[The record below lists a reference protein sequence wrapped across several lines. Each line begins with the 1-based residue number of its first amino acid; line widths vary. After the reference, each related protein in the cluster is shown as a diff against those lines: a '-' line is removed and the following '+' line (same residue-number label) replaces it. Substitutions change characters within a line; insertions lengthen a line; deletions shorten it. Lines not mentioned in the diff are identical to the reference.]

1 MPKRTV
7 RDFSTLIP
15 AEDRQADGFF
25 EEQRREAHRP
35 AAARLVSIPLS
46 QVIPDRFQPRPILPL
61 EIKESF
67 FRGEIDC
74 YQAARTWMEWA
85 KSDAVLQAQ
94 VERLLNMGHTFEEHG
109 QIKPATGAW
118 TTLNGR
124 PIFRLETGERRFWAA
139 ALNAVQHNLP
149 QEPTLEVREIAE
161 PKRER
166 QIIENQHAEPPSAV
180 GRAREVAAL
189 ILSNLGIEP
198 DASTSDEYAYFQQA
212 LQVERMPAGLWGRL
226 EEIMGIQRPQMV
238 RLLGI
243 LRLPVRLLTQA
254 DLYQVPERVLREIL
268 DLPEN
273 EWEPALKA
281 AVRGGLTH
289 EQVVEFVAGEVG
301 AEVGKSSPP
310 AGSEPTRLRQTV
322 SQKAARRV
330 KAFLKLAMRKTVR
343 DNIGAVATELMGAM
357 QDRQEALEAAELL
370 EELAKHLRLRAERR

>member
-7 RDFSTLIP
+7 RDFSTIIP

-61 EIKESF
+61 EIKESY

-85 KSDAVLQAQ
+85 KADSVLQAQ
-94 VERLLNMGHTFEEHG
+94 IDKLLSMGHTFEEHG

-118 TTLNGR
+118 ITLNNR
-124 PIFRLETGERRFWAA
+124 PVFRLETGERRFWAA
-139 ALNAVQHNLP
+139 ALNAVAQNLT
-149 QEPTLEVREIAE
+149 QEPVLEVREIAE

-198 DASTSDEYAYFQQA
+198 DASIPNEYAYFQQA
-212 LQVERMPAGLWGRL
+212 LQVERMPAGLWTHL

-238 RLLGI
+238 RLLSI
-243 LRLPVRLLTQA
+243 LRLPVGLLTQA

-268 DLPEN
+268 DLPEG
-273 EWEPALKA
+273 EWEAALKA
-281 AVRGGLTH
+281 AIHGGFTH
-289 EQVVEFVAGEVG
+289 EQVAEFAAETGEAGLEKE
-301 AEVGKSSPP
+301 AP
-310 AGSEPTRLRQTV
+310 AGAAKSLRQTV

-330 KAFLKLAMRKTVR
+330 KAFLKLAMRKAVR
-343 DNIGAVATELMGAM
+343 DNIGSVATELMGEL
-357 QDRQEALEAAELL
+357 QDKQEALEAAELL
-370 EELAKHLRLRAERR
+370 EDLARHLRLRADRNR